1 MLNAKGCK
9 GTHSDVCLPVVGDAG
24 PFVATM
30 QTGQVWRQFVVVMT
44 RLSSALS

>member
-1 MLNAKGCK
+1 M
-9 GTHSDVCLPVVGDAG
+9 GDAG

-44 RLSSALS
+44 PLSCAVSWSRSLGW

>member
-1 MLNAKGCK
+1 MLNVKCCNA
-9 GTHSDVCLPVVGDAG
+9 TRSDVCLPVMGDVG

-44 RLSSALS
+44 PLSCAVS